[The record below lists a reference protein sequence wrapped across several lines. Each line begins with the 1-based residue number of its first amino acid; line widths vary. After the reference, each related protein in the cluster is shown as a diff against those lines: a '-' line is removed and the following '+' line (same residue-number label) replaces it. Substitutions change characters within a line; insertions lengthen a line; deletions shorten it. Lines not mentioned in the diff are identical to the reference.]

1 MLNNSFALDK
11 AVLLDGTTR
20 VTCKGKSIKQLTRL
34 GTFSEYIVV
43 PEILVVKVGAGTTQP
58 VQGLTCFKRTLQSN
72 LAGLRHPLNTDNGHL
87 FPAQSTDSHRKST
100 SLMRILHCQVCA
112 VIDLSFLKVIKTF
125 SWQHVHVPS
134 ATVHRMIRRRQFQ
147 TTLACIKQVMQRNVL
162 IK

>member
-1 MLNNSFALDK
+1 MFNNSFALDK

-72 LAGLRHPLNTDNGHL
+72 LAGLRQ
-87 FPAQSTDSHRKST
+87 PA
-100 SLMRILHCQVCA
+100 
-112 VIDLSFLKVIKTF
+112 
-125 SWQHVHVPS
+125 
-134 ATVHRMIRRRQFQ
+134 
-147 TTLACIKQVMQRNVL
+147 
-162 IK
+162 